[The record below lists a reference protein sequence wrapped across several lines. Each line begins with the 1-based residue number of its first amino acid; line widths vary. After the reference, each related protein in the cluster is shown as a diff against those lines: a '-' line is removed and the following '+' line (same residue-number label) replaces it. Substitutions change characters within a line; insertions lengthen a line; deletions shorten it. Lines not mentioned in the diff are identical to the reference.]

1 LTPRGIA
8 RKDLKMELPM
18 RDDLQVE
25 AQFPDFKL
33 PDHTDTERTLSELLG
48 KYLGVLVFDRGSV

>member
-1 LTPRGIA
+1 
-8 RKDLKMELPM
+8 MELPM

-48 KYLGVLVFDRGSV
+48 KYPGVLVFDRGSF